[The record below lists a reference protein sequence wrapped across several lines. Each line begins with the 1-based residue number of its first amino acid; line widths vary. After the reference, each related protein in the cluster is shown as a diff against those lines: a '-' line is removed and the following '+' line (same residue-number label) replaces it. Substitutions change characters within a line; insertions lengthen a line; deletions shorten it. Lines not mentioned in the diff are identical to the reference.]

1 MKDTNPPLLTVA
13 ELEALLQVWGGGK
26 SNLSVD
32 KIFPVKFWFVL
43 SVAIGYCVWLLFA
56 PEKVATMLATEPAE
70 IARLSRF
77 LYFRGWFLLLMIITT
92 FYLYYRNSYIAIF
105 SSFCFMLAGM
115 NFVFDLFNVYG
126 GSLSR
131 PTPELTILLIIR
143 IAALIVMYSIVRH
156 SGRVPEVK
164 DRFNIG
170 FTFRR

>member
-1 MKDTNPPLLTVA
+1 
-13 ELEALLQVWGGGK
+13 
-26 SNLSVD
+26 
-32 KIFPVKFWFVL
+32 
-43 SVAIGYCVWLLFA
+43 
-56 PEKVATMLATEPAE
+56 
-70 IARLSRF
+70 
-77 LYFRGWFLLLMIITT
+77 
-92 FYLYYRNSYIAIF
+92 
-105 SSFCFMLAGM
+105 M

-143 IAALIVMYSIVRH
+143 IAALVVMYSIVRH